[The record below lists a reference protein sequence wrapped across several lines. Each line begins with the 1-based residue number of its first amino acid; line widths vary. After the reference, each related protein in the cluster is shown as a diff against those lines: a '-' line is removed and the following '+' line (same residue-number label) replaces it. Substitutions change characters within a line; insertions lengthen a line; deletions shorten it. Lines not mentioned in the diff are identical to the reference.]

1 MNAQELIEA
10 YSGQEFMGE
19 AVQKLNEDSTSKVYI
34 SGLKGSIRSLIGS
47 AFFHKHPTPQVYI
60 LPDRESAEYFQNDLQ
75 TFLDKK
81 HIWLFPSP
89 FKDDQD
95 IDKFY
100 NQGVLERTEIL
111 SKISEPG
118 TRNPI
123 IVTYSEAIFEKVIS
137 KRSLEENTFKAS
149 TGDKLDMD
157 FMIDFLTQYNFERTD
172 FVYEAGSFSIRG
184 NIIDIFSFANEL
196 PYRIELFEDTVESIR
211 MFDPD
216 TQLSAKKL
224 SSVTIIPNV
233 ENQDQKSGGRISF
246 FNYIPADTIIFALDL
261 NLTRE
266 FIGSL
271 YNKIKK
277 ASEAKTSEHEIHID
291 YFDDAKSVLKLIG
304 KFPTIEWGTKNY
316 FEPGLNINL
325 NISPQP
331 DFNKNFNLLAGD
343 LQANTKKGYENIIF
357 SDQPKQVERIYA
369 IFEDLNTGAEFAPV
383 YKILHEG
390 FIDHQ
395 TRVACYTEHQIFG
408 RYQRYKGNKNYSK
421 NESISLRE
429 LYELKPGDFVTHIDH
444 GVGIFSGLE
453 KIEVNGKIQEAIRL
467 KYKGG
472 DLLYV
477 NINALHKITRYIGQ
491 EGKPPKLNKLGS
503 NAWENLKNKTKNKV
517 KDIARD
523 LIKLYAARKASKG
536 FAFAPDSYL
545 QTELEASF
553 IYEDTPDQAKTTE
566 EVKRDMEKPHPMDR
580 LVCGDVGFGKTEI
593 AIRAAFKAVADS
605 KQVAILAP
613 TTVLTSQHYKTF
625 KNRLADFP
633 ATVDYISR
641 FKSPAQQ
648 KETLKRVAEGKVD
661 ILIGTHR
668 ILSKD
673 IKFKDLGLLI
683 VDEEQKFGVAS
694 KEKLVAMKASIDT
707 LTLTA
712 TPIPRTLSFSLMGA
726 RDMSIINTPPPNRQ
740 PVKTRIEVFNKD
752 VIRDAIDFEI
762 ARGGQVFFVHN
773 RIKDLFEI
781 GDVIKGLCPHAKVAV
796 AHAQMESDKLEEVM
810 VNFIE
815 GYYDVLVSTNIVESG
830 LDIPNANTIIIDQA
844 QNHGLSDLYQL
855 RGRVGRSNKKAY
867 CYLLTPP
874 MSVVTDEARKRLA
887 ALEEHT
893 ELGSGFLIAMKDM
906 DIRGA
911 GNILGG
917 EQSGFIAEIGLEMYQ
932 KILQEAMQELKDDE
946 FKDLFMDQPPPK
958 IETQIETDLEMH
970 IPDRYVTSV
979 NERLN
984 LYNKINDINDIV
996 SLSIFE
1002 EELQDRFGPIPV
1014 ATRELLNIVKLKW
1027 ALQSLNIAKAS
1038 LKRGRLKCHF
1048 SSRADE
1054 KFFDG
1059 EAFGQIVEYVQ
1070 KNHPRASLQQEADGI
1085 VFIVRDVT
1093 TAKGALAVFEV
1104 MASQ

>member
-1 MNAQELIEA
+1 MNAQELIEV
-10 YSGQEFMGE
+10 YSGQEFIGDILRQLHQN
-19 AVQKLNEDSTSKVYI
+19 AKSKIYI
-34 SGLKGSIRSLIGS
+34 SGLKGSIRGLIG
-47 AFFHKHPTPQVYI
+47 AAIFHASPGPQLYI
-60 LPDRESAEYFQNDLQ
+60 FPDRETAEYFQNDLQ

-89 FKDDQD
+89 FKDDLD
-95 IDKFY
+95 IDGLY

-111 SKISEPG
+111 TKINEHGSK
-118 TRNPI
+118 NPI
-123 IVTYSEAIFEKVIS
+123 IITYSEAVFEKVIS
-137 KRSLEENTFKAS
+137 QKSLQENTFKV
-149 TGDKLDMD
+149 TVGDKLDID
-157 FMIDFLTQYNFERTD
+157 FTIEFLTQYNFERTD

-224 SSVTIIPNV
+224 SAVTIIPNV
-233 ENQDQKSGGRISF
+233 ENQENKDSGRISLF
-246 FNYIPADTIIFALDL
+246 DYISHDTLIFALDL
-261 NLTRE
+261 SMTQE
-266 FIGSL
+266 FIKSI

-277 ASEAKTSEHEIHID
+277 ASENKTSEHEIHID
-291 YFDDAKSVLKLIG
+291 FFDDPKTVFKNISAFRV
-304 KFPTIEWGTKNY
+304 IEFGTKSY
-316 FEPGLNINL
+316 FEPTLNISL

-331 DFNKNFNLLAGD
+331 DFNKNFTLLSGD
-343 LQANTKKGYENIIF
+343 LHSNTRKNYSNIIF

-369 IFEDLNTGAEFAPV
+369 IFEDLNTDVAFTPI

-390 FIDHQ
+390 FIDHHTQ
-395 TRVACYTEHQIFG
+395 LACYTEHQIFG

-453 KIEVNGKIQEAIRL
+453 KIEVSGRIQEAIRL

-523 LIKLYAARKASKG
+523 LIKLYAARKGSKG

-566 EVKRDMEKPHPMDR
+566 EVKKDMEKPHPMDR

-605 KQVAILAP
+605 KQVAVLTP
-613 TTVLTSQHYKTF
+613 TTVLTAQHYKTF

-648 KETLKRVAEGKVD
+648 KETLKKVAEGKVD

-673 IKFKDLGLLI
+673 IKFKNLGLLI
-683 VDEEQKFGVAS
+683 VDEEQKFGVAA
-694 KEKLVAMKASIDT
+694 KEKLVAIKTSIDT

-740 PVKTRIEVFNKD
+740 PVKTRIEVFNKE

-773 RIKDLFEI
+773 RIKDLFEVA
-781 GDVIKGLCPHAKVAV
+781 DVIKGLSPHAKVAV

-810 VNFIE
+810 INFVE

-855 RGRVGRSNKKAY
+855 RGRVGRSNKKAF
-867 CYLLTPP
+867 CYLITPP

-946 FKDLFMDQPPPK
+946 FKDLFEDQPLVSP
-958 IETQIETDLEMH
+958 ETMIETDLEMH

-984 LYNKINDINDIV
+984 LYNKINDLADEIALH
-996 SLSIFE
+996 SFE
-1002 EELQDRFGPIPV
+1002 DELVDRFGPIPLP
-1014 ATRELLNIVKLKW
+1014 TRELLNIVRLKW
-1027 ALQSLNIAKAS
+1027 KFQSLFIEKAS
-1038 LKRGRLKCHF
+1038 IKRGRLKCNF
-1048 SSRADE
+1048 YRKADE
-1054 KFFDG
+1054 KYFVGDR
-1059 EAFGQIVEYVQ
+1059 FGKLLNYVQ
-1070 KNHPRASLQQEADGI
+1070 ENHSNASLQQESDGI
-1085 VFIVRDVT
+1085 TFIVRNIN
-1093 TAKGALAVFEV
+1093 TAKEALTVFDI
-1104 MASQ
+1104 AGL